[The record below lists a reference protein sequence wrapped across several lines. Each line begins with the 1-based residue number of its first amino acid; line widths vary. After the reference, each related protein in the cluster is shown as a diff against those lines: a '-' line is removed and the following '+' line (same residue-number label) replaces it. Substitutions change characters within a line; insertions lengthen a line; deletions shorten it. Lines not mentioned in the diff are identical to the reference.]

1 MMATFGISLLIII
14 YLNMD
19 YEKKILMSIS
29 LPTILLFVFANK
41 LLKRSAISFDWRQTI
56 TYVSLFGIVIS
67 FLSVFIITSYLLFP
81 DKPLVFSNYLYYFY
95 IILSIFSPIYLISIT
110 AGYPIILTLRKIFK
124 KYRKGYTETNPEV
137 TFGKENHL
145 KRKSIIFYLSIII
158 FLSIII
164 SLIPHLD
171 TINRD
176 NQIIGTDTKYYIGL
190 LKSLADSSNTGQLLY
205 NAFAS
210 ISGGD
215 RPFSLLFFFTFSFIS
230 YPDNFSKTLESLPLI
245 LGPILVICTYIL
257 TVKIT
262 RDHYTS
268 LFASLI
274 VIPSHI
280 LIGVYGGLY
289 SNWLSLVWQ
298 YLAILFLFRIIDDP
312 KRFNFFVF
320 SILLILLILSHAQTW
335 NIFLYVLGLF
345 LIVEFFFINKR
356 LDKKILLYIF
366 FTILPS
372 VIIDIIR
379 MLVLD
384 TSGIKQ
390 EMGFALQRDVGIHG
404 LSTIWHNLIA
414 TTHLTLAG
422 QIANPIILLLVIYW
436 LSTSKMKEKYAIFL
450 IVFFSL
456 FTLPLLFADQ
466 QIQSRFLYEIPFQ
479 IPAAIG
485 LTILKNRIGNYM
497 TFAICLWLIVLS
509 AYTAANFVLVV
520 H

>member
-1 MMATFGISLLIII
+1 
-14 YLNMD
+14 
-19 YEKKILMSIS
+19 
-29 LPTILLFVFANK
+29 
-41 LLKRSAISFDWRQTI
+41 
-56 TYVSLFGIVIS
+56 
-67 FLSVFIITSYLLFP
+67 
-81 DKPLVFSNYLYYFY
+81 
-95 IILSIFSPIYLISIT
+95 
-110 AGYPIILTLRKIFK
+110 
-124 KYRKGYTETNPEV
+124 
-137 TFGKENHL
+137 
-145 KRKSIIFYLSIII
+145 
-158 FLSIII
+158 
-164 SLIPHLD
+164 
-171 TINRD
+171 
-176 NQIIGTDTKYYIGL
+176 
-190 LKSLADSSNTGQLLY
+190 
-205 NAFAS
+205 
-210 ISGGD
+210 
-215 RPFSLLFFFTFSFIS
+215 
-230 YPDNFSKTLESLPLI
+230 
-245 LGPILVICTYIL
+245 
-257 TVKIT
+257 
-262 RDHYTS
+262 
-268 LFASLI
+268 
-274 VIPSHI
+274 
-280 LIGVYGGLY
+280 
-289 SNWLSLVWQ
+289 
-298 YLAILFLFRIIDDP
+298 
-312 KRFNFFVF
+312 
-320 SILLILLILSHAQTW
+320 LLILSHAQTW

-366 FTILPS
+366 FSILPS

-436 LSTSKMKEKYAIFL
+436 LSTAKMKEKYAIFL